1 VITQCCIHELY
12 LQREQQTAVDLAKA
26 FERRKC
32 NHREPIPGDDCL
44 ASVVGDSNKHRYVI
58 ATQSNPLRTKLRTI
72 PAVPIVHINRTVMI
86 LEPPSDVTMR
96 AKLLMEQKALD
107 TTSSTEKALLASTS
121 TEPTPKKKRGPKG
134 PNPLSVMKKKKPS
147 NPPNLPAKTHDT
159 SREKGKGKST
169 GTVKDGETGEKHAE
183 RSAVTGK
190 RKRSEEDESSTK
202 GQRSADPEDTDVVA
216 NASGTSRKRRRKRKA
231 SDSLSTPT

>member
-1 VITQCCIHELY
+1 
-12 LQREQQTAVDLAKA
+12 
-26 FERRKC
+26 
-32 NHREPIPGDDCL
+32 
-44 ASVVGDSNKHRYVI
+44 
-58 ATQSNPLRTKLRTI
+58 
-72 PAVPIVHINRTVMI
+72 
-86 LEPPSDVTMR
+86 
-96 AKLLMEQKALD
+96 MEQKALD

-121 TEPTPKKKRGPKG
+121 TEPTHKKKRGPKG

-147 NPPNLPAKTHDT
+147 NPPHLPAKTHDT

-169 GTVKDGETGEKHAE
+169 GTLKDGETGEKHAE

-190 RKRSEEDESSTK
+190 RKRSEDESSTK
-202 GQRSADPEDTDVVA
+202 GERSADPEDTDVVA